1 MEINNY
7 AGLINQSLM
16 NKSAENLKRSI
27 NAMSSGLKSNS
38 DNSTALAMASKMTSQ
53 IKGLS
58 MSSRNSSDA
67 VSLAQTAEGAMDSQV
82 SQLQEARALA
92 VQASTGTLNQSDRN
106 SIDALA
112 KEMFEEM
119 DAISQNTNFNGKK
132 LMDGSTPEINIQS
145 GANTGDQTQM
155 KMPNTSNEALGLTT
169 IDLTS
174 QSSSQ
179 IAIKDIDKA
188 LESLQASSAEMGS
201 YRDSFERRIESN
213 KEYEI
218 NTERSRARMIE
229 TDYAEESA
237 NLIKEQ
243 IMQQTQLAMR
253 SHSQVSAQQ
262 VLSLLK

>member
-1 MEINNY
+1 MQINNY
-7 AGLINQSLM
+7 AGLINQSFL
-16 NKSAENLKRSI
+16 NKSAENLKSSI
-27 NAMSSGLKSNS
+27 DAMSSGLKSNS
-38 DNSTALAMASKMTSQ
+38 DNSTALSMASKMTSQ

-67 VSLAQTAEGAMDSQV
+67 VSLAQTAEGAMSSQV

-92 VQASTGTLNQSDRN
+92 VQASSSTLNQADRD
-106 SIDALA
+106 SIDTQAQA
-112 KEMFEEM
+112 MFEEM
-119 DAISQNTNFNGKK
+119 DEISQNTNFNGKK
-132 LMDGSTPEINIQS
+132 LLNGSVPDINIQS
-145 GANTGDQTQM
+145 GANTGDTTQM
-155 KMPNTSNEALGLTT
+155 KMSNTSNAALGLAS

-179 IAIKDIDKA
+179 TAIEDIDKA
-188 LESLQASSAEMGS
+188 LESLQSSSSEMGT

-213 KEYEI
+213 KDNEI
-218 NTERSRARMIE
+218 NTERARARMIE

-243 IMQQTQLAMR
+243 IMQKTQLAMR